1 MKNPMSA
8 DDREALLLDL
18 LAKLF
23 RDDIT
28 PGSLL
33 RQLRKQVLGM
43 NQTEYASLVG
53 VSRRTLS
60 DIETDKGRQSLALLD
75 QAFRPFGLKIGLLPR
90 SAYLRSQLMNS

>member
-1 MKNPMSA
+1 MKPMSA
-8 DDREALLLDL
+8 DDREALLLEL

-33 RQLRKQVLGM
+33 RRLRKQVLGL
-43 NQTEYASLVG
+43 NQTEYAALVG
-53 VSRRTLS
+53 ISRRTLS
-60 DIETDKGRQSLALLD
+60 DIETDKGSQSLALLD
-75 QAFRPFGLKIGLLPR
+75 HVYRPLGLKVGLLPR

>member
-1 MKNPMSA
+1 MKPMSA
-8 DDREALLLDL
+8 DDREALLLEL

-33 RQLRKQVLGM
+33 RRLRKQVLGL
-43 NQTEYASLVG
+43 NQTEYAALVG
-53 VSRRTLS
+53 ISRRTLS
-60 DIETDKGRQSLALLD
+60 DIETDKGSQSLALLD
-75 QAFRPFGLKIGLLPR
+75 QVYRPLGLKVGLLPR